1 MKVDQCLFGYE
12 DGHRLLASSIPLGD
26 EISLLTELSD
36 VAPGAVFGDSDGY
49 WTGLPVASLGRYA
62 LMRTWPAPEMA
73 RPGCVWTHA
82 LLIDPILLET
92 VDDLSVL
99 QFAVV
104 RPTSAEGMSGYRE
117 KVDLTRTE
125 SSSRLNVTDDKLVVP
140 LLAALYE
147 TMSSPI
153 EILRPGEL
161 DAALFAVWSQQWPKL
176 RRNFRFQTAASR
188 TSKSANPVRFDVTA
202 LLVPARNSSHEA
214 EINRPAW
221 LTAAVDD
228 IRKGNAGAL
237 RAFLWQYGRDVRRQ
251 RGSFRPLTEIHRL
264 NSHAETTTAEYLRR
278 LIYEAFPDAR
288 DARCLKQ
295 DLVDGLLVPAIQTKL
310 LLAVL
315 TGDNQVA
322 TLMPLPSSV
331 GLERLVDAWPSESND
346 FLTLIEI
353 TECDDDPLVR
363 NLHQTLLR
371 AAGTHDFWNLSNAHP
386 AVQSLMVK
394 YRPDLLFAAKVLP
407 NDERLADLMRHIP
420 VHAEGLEQFVSTLL
434 EKHNH
439 RLIENTFQSF
449 PDLTASSVI
458 AGLSGG
464 VILGSSPWMMSL
476 CQHPHLLLNDSI
488 LGRVPRTRIL
498 FDIAVYLGWFTQ
510 EVMKAGASPWLQ
522 ALLKSENDLQGEDME
537 ALACF
542 LLVLACHSGNEEG
555 LNIVE
560 LFYNA
565 IHKKIMDADLSTRA
579 SELLYPHLPEIGWL
593 RNWDVGLRFRLL
605 IADAFVKHRWSYER
619 FTSLGRGKKERILLA
634 EAISEVPGGEVYLD
648 ADEY

>member
-82 LLIDPILLET
+82 LLIDPIFLET

-117 KVDLTRTE
+117 KVHLKRTE
-125 SSSRLNVTDDKLVVP
+125 SSSRLNVTDDKLVAP

-188 TSKSANPVRFDVTA
+188 TIKSANPVRFDVTA
-202 LLVPARNSSHEA
+202 LLVPARNSSNEA
-214 EINRPAW
+214 DINRPAW
-221 LTAAVDD
+221 LTDAVND
-228 IRKGNAGAL
+228 IRKGNSGVL
-237 RAFLWQYGRDVRRQ
+237 RVFLWHYGRDVRRQ

-264 NSHAETTTAEYLRR
+264 NSHADSTTVEYLSH

-288 DARCLKQ
+288 DAYCLKQ

-310 LLAVL
+310 LLTIL
-315 TGDNQVA
+315 SGDKQA
-322 TLMPLPSSV
+322 ASLMPLPSSV
-331 GLERLVDAWPSESND
+331 GMERLINAWPSESND

-353 TECDDDPLVR
+353 TECDDDPLVW
-363 NLHQTLLR
+363 NLHQTLMR
-371 AAGTHDFWNLSNAHP
+371 AACTHDFWNLSKAHP
-386 AVQSLMVK
+386 VVQSLMVK
-394 YRPDLLFAAKVLP
+394 YSPDLLFTAKVLP
-407 NDERLADLMRHIP
+407 NDDRLADLICHIP
-420 VHAEGLEQFVSTLL
+420 LHAEGLERFVSTLL
-434 EKHNH
+434 VKHND
-439 RLIENTFQSF
+439 RLIENIFQRF
-449 PDLTASSVI
+449 PELTASCVI
-458 AGLSGG
+458 AGLSCG
-464 VILGSSPWMMSL
+464 VILGSSPWMISL
-476 CQHPHLLLNDSI
+476 CHHPHLLLNDSI

-498 FDIAVYLGWFTQ
+498 FDIAVHLGWFTQ
-510 EVMKAGASPWLQ
+510 EVMEVGISPWLQ
-522 ALLKSENDLQGEDME
+522 ALLKSENDVQGQDME
-537 ALACF
+537 VLACF

-565 IHKKIMDADLSTRA
+565 IHKKIMDADLCNRA
-579 SELLYPHLPEIGWL
+579 AELLYPHLPEIGWF

-605 IADAFVKHRWSYER
+605 IANAFVKHRWAYER
-619 FTSLGRGKKERILLA
+619 FISLGKGNNGRILLA
-634 EAISEVPGGEVYLD
+634 EAISEVPGGDVYLD
-648 ADEY
+648 EDEY